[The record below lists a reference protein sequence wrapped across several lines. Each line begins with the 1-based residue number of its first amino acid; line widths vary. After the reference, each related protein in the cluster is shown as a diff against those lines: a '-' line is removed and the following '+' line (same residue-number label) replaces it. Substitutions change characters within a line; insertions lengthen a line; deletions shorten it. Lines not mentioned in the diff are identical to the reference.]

1 MATAPPLI
9 TTSALDFRAAL
20 PSGGAL
26 IGLDL
31 GTQTIGTAFCDAGWR
46 FASPGKTLKRGKFGA
61 DKELLAALAR
71 ERSVKGFVIGL
82 PLNMDASEG
91 PRSQASRA
99 YARNLAV
106 LGLPILLWD
115 ERWSTVGA
123 ERGLI
128 EQDMSRAKRA
138 ERIDS
143 AAAAVILQGAI
154 DALARERSVRG
165 FVIGLP
171 INMDGSEGP
180 RSQASRAYARNLGV
194 LGLPILLWDER
205 WSTTSAERGLID
217 QDMSRAKRATRIDS
231 AAAAVI
237 LQGAIDALSGAVI

>member
-1 MATAPPLI
+1 MADDAAPLI
-9 TTSALDFRAAL
+9 TTSTLDFRAAL

-61 DKELLAALAR
+61 DKALLSALAQ

-82 PLNMDASEG
+82 PLNMDGSEG

-99 YARNLAV
+99 YARNLGA
-106 LGLPILLWD
+106 LGLPLLLWD

-128 EQDMSRAKRA
+128 EQDMSRARRK

-154 DALARERSVRG
+154 DALAG
-165 FVIGLP
+165 
-171 INMDGSEGP
+171 
-180 RSQASRAYARNLGV
+180 GV
-194 LGLPILLWDER
+194 L
-205 WSTTSAERGLID
+205 
-217 QDMSRAKRATRIDS
+217 
-231 AAAAVI
+231 
-237 LQGAIDALSGAVI
+237 